1 MKAYVQE
8 QYGSYDRLKLK
19 DVAKPV
25 PKDGEVLVEV
35 QAVSLNAPDWRLLR
49 GKPFL
54 ARLSSG
60 LFTPK
65 NPIRGTDFSGIV
77 VETGS
82 GVSQFS
88 LGDEVYGDLA
98 DHGFGAFAEYVAVK
112 ETIIAKKPKNL
123 SHLEAAS
130 IPLTAVTGLQ
140 GIRDS
145 GQLQRGDQVLILGA
159 SGGVGSFAIQIAKY
173 LGGIVTAVTS
183 KKNKDQSIALGADQA
198 VAYNSSELSKL
209 TGTYDL
215 ILAVNGYYPVKTYR
229 KLLSPKGRFVL
240 IGSSSMKE
248 LFYLVLF
255 GGVLSQ
261 KDGQHFSALL
271 AKAKSD
277 DLAYAAALAEE
288 GKLQV
293 NLHKEIPFE
302 KIPEGLQELEEGHVP
317 GKIVSSTETLK

>member
-19 DVAKPV
+19 DVDKPV

-65 NPIRGTDFSGIV
+65 NPIRGADFSGIV

-82 GVSQFS
+82 GVNQFS

-130 IPLTAVTGLQ
+130 LPLTAVTALQ

-145 GQLQRGDQVLILGA
+145 GHLQRGEQVLILGA

-183 KKNKDQSIALGADQA
+183 EKNKDQSIALGADQA
-198 VAYNSSELSKL
+198 VAYNSSEVSKL
-209 TGTYDL
+209 TGIYDL

-248 LFYLVLF
+248 LFYLALF

-271 AKAKSD
+271 AKAKSE
-277 DLAYAAALAEE
+277 DLAYAADLAEE